1 MAVCKPPT
9 PSSKV
14 GQTSTSC
21 LRKFTIHFRRPD
33 TLKEKSNYS
42 YRGEYGFD
50 WLRDE
55 YIYPIEKVDVD
66 YISPIN
72 LVYLNKVVPL
82 CKNPDD
88 LREEYKRDIKNS
100 ITPYGIDYYPA
111 WLSIFAYNVKGNAGS
126 TMHKKGIN
134 LTLQLD
140 EIDEIIND
148 GTEII
153 FKPGKPCLKI
163 TPNKISI
170 SHFLKTPKKTRIL
183 DSDTGTPTI
192 NYYQLDSTINI
203 KCFGDTLKEHEEVRV
218 FAKLGTTEVEVG
230 KLMVYQNDNIGKA
243 KIVVVNVITEY
254 DEKGN
259 KIYPQAHKSL
269 DDLYNCQSFNQ
280 AMIRTEV
287 ILGEELDLVKLSN
300 VESNY
305 DVRNFLDDIKKK
317 TYMENGDNAV
327 NVTIRLRDLYDNYG
341 KNRPEGGL
349 VDGDGHFYTY
359 LLFTTLSPGDY
370 YGMSTGDMKKGI
382 SSSKF
387 EYGNILSIFAK
398 GLNNDHT
405 LVHEAAHT
413 FSLEH
418 TYLHV
423 TENKYVF
430 HYGYTENYMDYFF
443 HPTFNNLVDKK
454 LIYTNSEGKTLLHQK
469 DNRYIGKMYSFYKWQ
484 WDQMREDRSIEKK

>member
-1 MAVCKPPT
+1 MAVCDFPKTSPPI
-9 PSSKV
+9 

-218 FAKLGTTEVEVG
+218 FAKLGTTEV
-230 KLMVYQNDNIGKA
+230 
-243 KIVVVNVITEY
+243 
-254 DEKGN
+254 
-259 KIYPQAHKSL
+259 
-269 DDLYNCQSFNQ
+269 
-280 AMIRTEV
+280 

-300 VESNY
+300 VESND
-305 DVRNFLDDIKKK
+305 DVRNFLNDIKNK
-317 TYMENGDNAV
+317 TFMEDRYDAF
-327 NVTIRLRDLYDNYG
+327 TITERLCALYENYG
-341 KNRPEGGL
+341 KTRPEGGL
-349 VDGDGHFYTY
+349 VNEDGHFYTY
-359 LLFTTLSPGDY
+359 LLFTTLSPLNGGL
-370 YGMSTGDMKKGI
+370 YGLASGKEKNWKF
-382 SSSKF
+382 SSKL

-398 GLNNDHT
+398 GLNDDHT

-413 FSLEH
+413 FSLSH
-418 TYLHV
+418 IFTDKY
-423 TENKYVF
+423 NKYVF
-430 HYGYTENYMDYFF
+430 HHGYTENYMDYAFF
-443 HPTFNNLVDKK
+443 PTFNNSFEKK
-454 LIYTNSEGKTLLHQK
+454 FNYINNKNQQVLSKK
-469 DNRYIGKMYSFYKWQ
+469 DNRYRGKMYSFYKWQ
-484 WDQMREDRSIEKK
+484 WDLMREDRSIEKK

>member
-1 MAVCKPPT
+1 MAICDFPKTSPPI
-9 PSSKV
+9 

-33 TLKEKSNYS
+33 TLKEKSNYI

-66 YISPIN
+66 YKSIDDF
-72 LVYLNKVVPL
+72 VYLNKVVPL
-82 CKNPDD
+82 CRNPDD

-100 ITPYGIDYYPA
+100 ITPYGKDYYPA

-126 TMHKKGIN
+126 TMHKKGVN

-140 EIDEIIND
+140 EIDEIIDD

-183 DSDTGTPTI
+183 DIDTGTPTI
-192 NYYQLDSTINI
+192 NYYQLDNTINI

-218 FAKLGTTEVEVG
+218 FAKLGPTEVEVG
-230 KLMVYQNDNIGKA
+230 KLMVYHNDNIGKA

-259 KIYPQAHKSL
+259 KIYPQAHKSFEY
-269 DDLYNCQSFNQ
+269 LYKYQSFNQ

-300 VESNY
+300 VESNN
-305 DVRNFLDDIKKK
+305 DVRSFLKDIKRKDYMKK
-317 TYMENGDNAV
+317 RNSALNLTK
-327 NVTIRLRDLYDNYG
+327 RLRDLYQNYG
-341 KNRPEGGL
+341 KNRPEGGE

-359 LLFTTLSPGDY
+359 LLFTTLSPSGDF
-370 YGMSTGDMKKGI
+370 YGMTTGGTKKET
-382 SSSKF
+382 SSF
-387 EYGNILSIFAK
+387 EYGNILTIFAK
-398 GLNNDHT
+398 GLNIDHT

-418 TYLHV
+418 TFAFV
-423 TENKYVF
+423 SENKYVF
-430 HYGYTENYMDYFF
+430 HYGYTENYMDFFF
-443 HPTFNNLVDKK
+443 HNTFNNLVDKEI
-454 LIYTNSEGKTLLHQK
+454 IYTDSEGNKVLYQK
-469 DNRYIGKMYSFYKWQ
+469 DNRYRGKMYSFYKWQ